1 MKHTSILLLA
11 AITSISL
18 SCNKTFN
25 DSEHIL
31 SYEQP
36 ASVWQ
41 EMLPVGNGR
50 MGMMLD
56 GNPLEEQIIINEIS
70 LWSGSEVDYANPD
83 AAESLPA
90 IRQALIEG
98 RNARAQEIM
107 YERFVP
113 KKETDGGTYGTY
125 QVLGQLIMRHDYAGK
140 AEPEHYRR
148 WIDLREA
155 TSYTDY
161 SIDGIRY
168 RKKYYVSRTDDVMVV
183 EVSASKPE
191 SIDVE
196 IELDRA
202 GRAAEELTSEGL
214 LKFSGTLDSGTEAPG
229 MSYCAYTKVMTD
241 GEVTYPQG
249 GDPCIRVSS
258 ADKVWIIISAATDYF
273 SKDYE
278 SMALS
283 RLESMSPRKMRI
295 AHKEAVKAHQELYLR
310 NTLSLSCGTTRE
322 IKATDKRISDYA
334 TGAEDNALAALYYNY
349 GRYLLICSTC
359 PGLLPP
365 NLQGLWSNSFL
376 TPWNGDYHTN
386 INVQMNHWIAE
397 SGNLSEL
404 HEPLIDLVM
413 RLIPSGEKSAKDF
426 YGQTAEG
433 WVQHMMTN
441 VWNYTAPGEHPSWG
455 ATNTGG
461 AWLCAHLWEHYLY
474 NGDLEYLRK
483 VYPAMKGASEFFLS
497 TMITEPS
504 HGWLVTAP
512 TSSPENSFIVDGP
525 QGKTAVSICM
535 GPTMDIQLIRELF
548 TNTAAAAELIY
559 PQAQEKDFVARLREA
574 LTKLPP
580 HQISKEGYLMEWLQD
595 YEEAEPQHRHV
606 SHLYGLY
613 PGNQISPS
621 RTPELAEACK
631 ITLNR
636 RGDEATGWSR
646 AWKINFW
653 ARLGD
658 GDRALKLLRSL
669 LAPAAYE
676 GCTEE
681 FCNVAGTYPTC
692 SVPIRHS
699 RLTETLEVL
708 QVSARCWFRATR
720 AS

>member
-322 IKATDKRISDYA
+322 IKATDKRI
-334 TGAEDNALAALYYNY
+334 
-349 GRYLLICSTC
+349 
-359 PGLLPP
+359 
-365 NLQGLWSNSFL
+365 
-376 TPWNGDYHTN
+376 
-386 INVQMNHWIAE
+386 
-397 SGNLSEL
+397 
-404 HEPLIDLVM
+404 
-413 RLIPSGEKSAKDF
+413 
-426 YGQTAEG
+426 
-433 WVQHMMTN
+433 
-441 VWNYTAPGEHPSWG
+441 
-455 ATNTGG
+455 
-461 AWLCAHLWEHYLY
+461 
-474 NGDLEYLRK
+474 
-483 VYPAMKGASEFFLS
+483 
-497 TMITEPS
+497 
-504 HGWLVTAP
+504 
-512 TSSPENSFIVDGP
+512 
-525 QGKTAVSICM
+525 
-535 GPTMDIQLIRELF
+535 
-548 TNTAAAAELIY
+548 
-559 PQAQEKDFVARLREA
+559 
-574 LTKLPP
+574 
-580 HQISKEGYLMEWLQD
+580 
-595 YEEAEPQHRHV
+595 
-606 SHLYGLY
+606 
-613 PGNQISPS
+613 
-621 RTPELAEACK
+621 
-631 ITLNR
+631 
-636 RGDEATGWSR
+636 
-646 AWKINFW
+646 
-653 ARLGD
+653 
-658 GDRALKLLRSL
+658 
-669 LAPAAYE
+669 
-676 GCTEE
+676 
-681 FCNVAGTYPTC
+681 
-692 SVPIRHS
+692 
-699 RLTETLEVL
+699 
-708 QVSARCWFRATR
+708 
-720 AS
+720 